1 MEFTLEFVLAFTLFS
16 LALATGLYW
25 IALESLPQPNQLAPR
40 AYSYPVHLTVYREGD
55 ELVVSSVEGFTVAI
69 SVVCFNPDGSY
80 RVYSGET
87 EFRLPVYS
95 FVVAFSGSCIEYWGT
110 PPRVSGYVTS
120 NGFYPERPDPPYLRL
135 VGGSIVEIRPEEWG
149 RGAYGIRRLV
159 VLERCVMVGE
169 I

>member
-25 IALESLPQPNQLAPR
+25 IVLESLPQPHQLNPR

-69 SVVCFNPDGSY
+69 SVVCFNSDGSY

-87 EFRLPVYS
+87 KIRLSVCG
-95 FVVAFSGSCIEYWGT
+95 FVVVLVDHVYQ
-110 PPRVSGYVTS
+110 
-120 NGFYPERPDPPYLRL
+120 PEL
-135 VGGSIVEIRPEEWG
+135 VGMRN
-149 RGAYGIRRLV
+149 Y
-159 VLERCVMVGE
+159 MDFT
-169 I
+169 